1 MPVFY
6 ANFARFI
13 RLSMK
18 ITKVLLFLLFL
29 AFSGIPVLA
38 QNGRTNPKGQAT
50 PKAEKVELLRADA
63 LEGGTFNGRQIRKLI
78 GNVAFKQGDTYMYC
92 DSAYQYADKNAME
105 AFSNV
110 RISQGDTVTAT
121 SNTAYYDGDA
131 RKAQLRGNVTLQD
144 PRMTL
149 TTPNLDYDLDR
160 KTAFYKEGG
169 TIIDATNNLTS
180 QTGNYNTNTKMF
192 HFTQNVVLTSPDY
205 IITTN
210 DLLYHTISKV
220 AYFNGPTTVTGK
232 DGKIYAEKGNYNTIT
247 KVSNFERNAKIETEK
262 YLLGGD
268 NLFYDQSTKYGQA
281 DGNVSMTSKKDN
293 VVITGQHAKYWQNTG
308 RAEVT
313 GSPVLQNVMEDDTLY
328 MAADIMIS
336 EESKDTAVASM
347 IYAYHDV
354 KIFKKDLQG
363 KCDSLTYNQKD
374 SVIYLFTRPILW
386 SDQNQL
392 TAKRMELKL
401 KNKQLHTMQLFTD
414 AFTVSEDTLKNYN
427 QVKGRDM
434 TAFFRDDNIR
444 RVNVNDNGESI
455 YYALEGDTAVTG
467 MNRAIC
473 SDMIILFNDQKLQ
486 SISFLDKPVAR
497 FIPPH
502 ELKADDT
509 RIEGYQWLI
518 SEKPTRG
525 MVLGP
530 RLPKKVVVKKAA
542 TKKAAKPTRKEKRA
556 AKKAQKEPK
565 SPPTKTKGK
574 KPIIVY

>member
-1 MPVFY
+1 
-6 ANFARFI
+6 
-13 RLSMK
+13 MK

-38 QNGRTNPKGQAT
+38 QTGRPAPKNQPA

-63 LEGGTFNGRQIRKLI
+63 LEGGTFNGQEIRKLL

-105 AFSNV
+105 AFGNV
-110 RISQGDTVTAT
+110 RISQGDSVTAT

-131 RKAQLRGNVTLQD
+131 RRAKLRGNVTLQD

-160 KTAFYKEGG
+160 KTAFYTEGG
-169 TIIDATNNLTS
+169 TIVDGTNNLTS
-180 QTGNYNTNTKMF
+180 RAGDYNTNTKMF
-192 HFTQNVVLTSPDY
+192 NFRGNVVLTSPDY
-205 IITTN
+205 IITTEN
-210 DLLYHTISKV
+210 LLYHTVSKI

-232 DGKIYAEKGNYNTIT
+232 DGKIYAEKGDYNTIT
-247 KVSNFERNAKIETEK
+247 KVSNFQRNAKIETEK

-268 NLFYDQSTKYGQA
+268 NLFYNQNTKYGQA

-293 VVITGQHAKYWQNTG
+293 VIITGQHAKYWQNTG

-313 GSPVLQNVMEDDTLY
+313 GSPVLQNIMEDDTLY
-328 MAADIMIS
+328 MAADILIS

-354 KIFKKDLQG
+354 KIYKTDLQG

-374 SVIYLFTRPILW
+374 SVIYMFTRPILW

-401 KNKQLHTMQLFTD
+401 KNKKLHTMQLFTD

-434 TAFFRDDNIR
+434 TAYFRDDKIR
-444 RVNVNDNGESI
+444 RVNVNGNGESI

-502 ELKADDT
+502 ELNPDDT

-518 SEKPTRG
+518 SEKPTRE

-530 RLPKKVVVKKAA
+530 RLPKKPVTVKKAT
-542 TKKAAKPTRKEKRA
+542 TKKATAKPTRKQKRA
-556 AKKAQKEPK
+556 ARKAQKAAPK
-565 SPPTKTKGK
+565 KTEKPAPKKTKSGK
-574 KPIIVY
+574 DIIVY